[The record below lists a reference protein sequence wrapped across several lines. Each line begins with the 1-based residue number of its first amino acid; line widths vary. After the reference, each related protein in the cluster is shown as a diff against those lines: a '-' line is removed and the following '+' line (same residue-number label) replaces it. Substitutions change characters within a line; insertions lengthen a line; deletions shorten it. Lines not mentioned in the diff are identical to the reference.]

1 MNNIKSIYDTELFEK
16 LKNNYDCVVSYNCK
30 TLYEGRFNDEL
41 DLNESYDPS
50 CVVVEFLINEQSAMF
65 TLTENT
71 SIKKLKELFEGREF
85 EELKTDAK
93 LYNSA
98 MMLANNLP
106 ALNFTFDEAD
116 NADIRKYGANYRKL
130 LENYIML
137 LVSEATDE
145 AQKKTTER
153 GEIKFTIWTEPDT
166 KVKWLE
172 EGESFQKIE
181 YKYENKE
188 KGIKIDFLL
197 GQEGED
203 WKLWA
208 GKVGSTSYDDDPY
221 CDLDTTEFK
230 YAIINA
236 LDKVE
241 EIIKDVKENPD
252 NWVQFYIEL

>member
-16 LKNNYDCVVSYNCK
+16 LKNNYDCVVSYNGK

-106 ALNFTFDEAD
+106 VLNFTFDEAD

-252 NWVQFYIEL
+252 NWVQFYIQL